1 MKIAR
6 SVLALALLTTAAL
19 GQETATSQSTT
30 QPVSR
35 GEVLKFSYTAA
46 VGSVFTGTAREVW
59 VYVPREYDPA
69 KLAKGACL
77 LVDQDGVQFHGPAVF
92 DRLIAEGSMPVTI
105 GVFVAPGK
113 IAAAS
118 ANALPRFNR
127 SYEFDGMSG
136 EYAKF
141 LLTEILPWVETKTAS
156 DGRAIHLSKDPNDR
170 AIIGSSSGAIAAFTA
185 AWERPESFHRV
196 FTSIG
201 TFVDLRGGNVYPSL
215 IRKFEPKPLRV
226 FLQDG
231 SNDHNHYGGDWWM
244 ANQEMERALTF
255 AGYEVNH
262 VYGTGGHD
270 HVQADEIFPEAM
282 KWLWK
287 DWPAEVKVGA
297 GSEQLQQVLIPGEG
311 WTVVRAGLHS
321 TDGPNA
327 NEKGEVIFNDGV
339 QTYAIDAGGAVRENI
354 KGDAKK
360 NGAAFGPDGRWYTT
374 AGDKLIA
381 YDVGGAASTIAE
393 DVRGND
399 LVIGHNGDIYLT
411 ESVTKPAEVHRLWL
425 FKHKADGTYDKILAD
440 AGLKDPDGVTLSPDQ
455 TLLYLNDYRS
465 HWVYS
470 FTVLPDGTLANKQ
483 RFYDLY
489 VRDADD
495 DAGADGMRVDRDG
508 RLWVSTRAGIQ
519 VCDQAGRVVAIVPTP
534 NGRVSNLCF
543 GGAKFDVL
551 YATCGDKVFGRRL
564 KVQGANAWDVAI
576 KPAPPKL

>member
-6 SVLALALLTTAAL
+6 SVLALALVTGVAF
-19 GQETATSQSTT
+19 GQEAGTSQPAG
-30 QPVSR
+30 QPVVR
-35 GEVLKFSYTAA
+35 GEVFKFSYTAPA
-46 VGSVFTGTAREVW
+46 TSVFPGTVRDVS
-59 VYVPREYDPA
+59 VYVPQQYDPA
-69 KLAKGACL
+69 KLPNGACL
-77 LVDQDGVQFHGPAVF
+77 LVDQDGVQFHGPTVF
-92 DRLIAEGSMPVTI
+92 DRLIAEGAMPVTI

-127 SYEFDGMSG
+127 SYEFDGLSAD
-136 EYAKF
+136 YANF
-141 LLTEILPWVETKTAS
+141 LLKEILPLIETKTAS
-156 DGRAIHLSKDPNDR
+156 DGRPIRLSHDPNDR

-185 AWERPESFHRV
+185 AWERPDSFHRV

-201 TFVDLRGGNVYPSL
+201 TFVDLRGGNIYPSL

-282 KWLWK
+282 KWLWAG
-287 DWPAEVKVGA
+287 WPAEVKVGM
-297 GSEQLQQVLIPGEG
+297 GSEQLQQVLIPGEE
-311 WTVVRAGLHS
+311 WTLVREGLRS
-321 TDGPNA
+321 PDGPNA
-327 NEKGEVIFNDGV
+327 NGKGEVFFNAGV
-339 QTYAIDAGGAVRENI
+339 QTYKIDAGGEI
-354 KGDAKK
+354 QESFKGEAKK
-360 NGAAFGPDGRWYTT
+360 VGAAFGPDGHWYAA

-381 YDVGGAASTIAE
+381 YDEVGAMTTIAE
-393 DVRGND
+393 GIRGND
-399 LVIGHNGDIYLT
+399 LVIGHNGDVYVT
-411 ESVTKPAEVHRLWL
+411 ESFTKPTEVHNLWL
-425 FKHKADGTYDKILAD
+425 FHRKADGTFEKTLAD
-440 AGLKDPDGVTLSPDQ
+440 TGLKDPDGVALSPDQ

-470 FTVLPDGTLANKQ
+470 FTVQADGTLANKQ

-489 VRDADD
+489 VRDAED

-508 RLWVSTRAGIQ
+508 RLWVSTQAGIQ

-534 NGRVSNLCF
+534 NGKVSNLCF
-543 GGAKFDVL
+543 GGANFDVL
-551 YATCGDKVFGRRL
+551 YATCGDKVFKRRV